1 MLELNKLYNMDCMQG
16 MREPGQIVLDTHGG
30 SCSSLNACHD
40 MHFPFVGFEL
50 DPDYYKAAQDRMQNH
65 FAQLTFF

>member
-1 MLELNKLYNMDCMQG
+1 MLELNK
-16 MREPGQIVLDTHGG
+16 DTHGG
-30 SCSSLNACHD
+30 SCSSLIACHD